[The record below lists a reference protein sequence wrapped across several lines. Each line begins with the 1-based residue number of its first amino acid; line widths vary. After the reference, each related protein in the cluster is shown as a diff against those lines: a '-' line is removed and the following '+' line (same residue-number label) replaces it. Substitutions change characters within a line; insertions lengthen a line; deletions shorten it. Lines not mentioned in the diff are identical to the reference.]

1 MIPEYFL
8 YLQHNNV
15 MPKGNG
21 FYELGIQPSLNT
33 FFLRNGGY
41 DRLAFTLCTVDTDTP
56 VSFAISLMEFFPFL
70 GCKISP
76 FYCLLRTI

>member
-1 MIPEYFL
+1 MSRKAKRETTDWYSALTEYL
-8 YLQHNNV
+8 
-15 MPKGNG
+15 
-21 FYELGIQPSLNT
+21 

-76 FYCLLRTI
+76 FYCLIRTI

>member
-21 FYELGIQPSLNT
+21 FYELGIQPSLNAFSFLIQKFYICELERK
-33 FFLRNGGY
+33 FF
-41 DRLAFTLCTVDTDTP
+41 F
-56 VSFAISLMEFFPFL
+56 E
-70 GCKISP
+70 
-76 FYCLLRTI
+76 